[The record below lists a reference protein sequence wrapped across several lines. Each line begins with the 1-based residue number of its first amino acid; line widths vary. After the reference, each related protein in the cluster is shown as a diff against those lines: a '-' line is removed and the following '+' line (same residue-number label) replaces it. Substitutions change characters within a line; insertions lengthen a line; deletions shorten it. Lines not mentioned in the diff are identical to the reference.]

1 MKTFGFTNQ
10 GGLSKYT
17 VPTLVFTLLAVHFLL
32 GASSAIRKSN
42 TYDEI
47 VHITAGFSNWTQQDH
62 RVDPVSGALPKGLAA
77 LPLLFMDLSPPDPL
91 SEDVFTD
98 FLYNPA
104 NPTDQMLFW
113 ARLMIMLLSM
123 CLGYAVFL
131 WSRNLFG
138 VKAGLFSLALY
149 CFSPTVLA
157 HARLATSDL
166 AAALF
171 FVLSLGALQKL
182 LNRPGLCSS
191 LLAGLALGCLM
202 ASKLSF
208 LIIFPAAAVL
218 MIMHWAGKGRKRGD
232 MAKCLPWMA
241 FALALAISTV
251 WALYGFRFYAAPE
264 GGLSLAAGSS
274 VSGIWALL
282 IKTKFFPESFIMG
295 LWDVFHKLSLRDGFM
310 NGAYSI
316 TGWVL
321 FFPFCMAVKT
331 PEPII
336 LIAALAAG
344 ALFLHRRDSKAFQ
357 ARPLWVFVLV
367 YMAMAMSVGV
377 NIGHR
382 YLLPMYPAVFILAG
396 ALIHYWGDR
405 PRLRI
410 AAPACLLILIAQSL
424 WIWPH
429 YLSFFN
435 GISGGPGRGYER
447 LVDSSLDWGQD
458 LPALKEWQDQK
469 TDDLPVYLS
478 YFGTAL
484 PEHFGVHAEKIAPM
498 NLDKPGIPALKP
510 GWYCI
515 SATYLKQVYTG
526 ALGPYSRPF
535 EAKYQEFNQLVHDLG
550 LGKKSDPSPVQAEII
565 SKFRR
570 ARFARLCHVLGQRRP
585 DAMAAYSICIYKVD
599 QSELHRALFEP
610 MARLPK
616 TRMVKGAGDYTLF

>member
-1 MKTFGFTNQ
+1 VKTFGFTNQ

-17 VPTLVFTLLAVHFLL
+17 VPALVFTLLAVHFLL

-62 RVDPVSGALPKGLAA
+62 RVDPVSGALPKRLAA
-77 LPLLFMDLSPPDPL
+77 LPLLFMDLTPPDPR
-91 SEDVFTD
+91 SSDVFTD

-104 NPTDQMLFW
+104 NPADQMLFR
-113 ARLMIMLLSM
+113 ARLMILLLSV
-123 CLGYAVFL
+123 CLGGAVFL

-138 VKAGLFSLALY
+138 LKAGLFSLALY
-149 CFSPTVLA
+149 CFSPTMLA

-171 FVLSLGALQKL
+171 FMLSLGALQKL
-182 LNRPGLCSS
+182 LNRPGLGSS
-191 LLAGLALGCLM
+191 LLAGLALGGLM
-202 ASKLSF
+202 TSKLSF
-208 LIIFPAAAVL
+208 LIIFPVAALLAV
-218 MIMHWAGKGRKRGD
+218 MHWAGGGGRKGD
-232 MAKCLPWMA
+232 LLKLMAYTA
-241 FALALAISTV
+241 GALTLTVFTV

-264 GGLSLAAGSS
+264 GGLSLAAGPS

-282 IKTKFFPESFIMG
+282 IKSRILPESFIMG
-295 LWDVFHKLSLRDGFM
+295 LWDVLHKLSLRDGFM

-316 TGWVL
+316 NGWAL
-321 FFPFCMAVKT
+321 FFPFCIAVKT
-331 PEPII
+331 PEPVI
-336 LIAALAAG
+336 LAAILTAG
-344 ALFLHRRDSKAFQ
+344 VLFVHRGDSAAIQ
-357 ARPLWVFVLV
+357 TRPLCVFVLV

-382 YLLPMYPAVFILAG
+382 YLLPIYPAVFILAG

-405 PRLRI
+405 PWLRI
-410 AAPACLLILIAQSL
+410 AALACLIILVAQSL

-429 YLSFFN
+429 YLSYFN
-435 GISGGPGRGYER
+435 WISGGPGRGYER

-458 LPALKEWQDQK
+458 LPALKEWQDNRA
-469 TDDLPVYLS
+469 DDLPVYLS

-484 PEHFGVHAEKIAPM
+484 PGHFGVRAEKIAPM
-498 NLDKPGIPALKP
+498 TLDEPGIPALKP

-515 SATYLKQVYTG
+515 SATYLRQVYTG
-526 ALGPYSRPF
+526 ALGPYNQPF
-535 EAKYQEFNQLVHDLG
+535 EAKYQDLTRMVQDLG
-550 LGKKSDPSPVQAEII
+550 LGKIGNPNPAQAEII
-565 SKFRR
+565 ARFRR

-599 QSELHRALFEP
+599 QDELHRALFEP
-610 MARLPK
+610 MDGLPK